1 MPDSKELTTTL
12 LDVAPIT
19 FTPSALQEIKML
31 VYEKEIG
38 SGRGLRVGVSGGGC
52 SGLSYILGFDDIQ
65 PDDDIFM
72 VDEVRILLNKKHA
85 LYLLGMQVDYVRGLN
100 NRGFVFSNP
109 NASSTCGCGSSF
121 AV

>member
-1 MPDSKELTTTL
+1 MTELQEKTATTL
-12 LDVAPIT
+12 EVAPIT
-19 FTPSALQEIKML
+19 FTPSAIEELRML
-31 VYEKEIG
+31 VYEKEITD
-38 SGRGLRVGVSGGGC
+38 SKGLRVGVSGGGC

-65 PDDDIFM
+65 PDD
-72 VDEVRILLNKKHA
+72 EVFLVEDVRVCLSRKHA
-85 LYLLGMQVDYVRGLN
+85 LYLMGMQIDYVRGLN

>member
-1 MPDSKELTTTL
+1 MPDSKELATTL

-85 LYLLGMQVDYVRGLN
+85 LYLLGMQVDYERGLN